1 MNFCITE
8 RFEKEKRIWIEQSE
22 ILLLLYYYILL
33 FIIKLLNKLF

>member
-22 ILLLLYYYILL
+22 ILLLYYHILL